1 MMALWRHALLGAG
14 EGSCGPPTG
23 SAGSCACCL
32 DGTRAHGVCG
42 GRVGGAGALPAQ
54 RDSGPLRQVLLSPS
68 RDRASQQAVNRITLR
83 VYTSLQ
89 SLDPIL
95 RPNLPGNSDH
105 LNFREREPR

>member
-54 RDSGPLRQVLLSPS
+54 RDSGPLSSCAAAAAAGL
-68 RDRASQQAVNRITLR
+68 AAV
-83 VYTSLQ
+83 V
-89 SLDPIL
+89 
-95 RPNLPGNSDH
+95 
-105 LNFREREPR
+105 